1 MDSELIGIIP
11 AAGRGTRMSGLA
23 SELPKA
29 LIDIEGQT
37 LIGRA
42 IESLKSVGVSKI
54 VVVTGYRGEMV
65 RDFVLARDFGVE
77 IDFAFQERQLG
88 LAHAIASAGDIPVQ
102 IR

>member
-1 MDSELIGIIP
+1 MNSELIGIIP
-11 AAGRGTRMSGLA
+11 AAGRGTRMARLT

-29 LIDIEGQT
+29 LIEIEGQT
-37 LIGRA
+37 LIARA

-65 RDFVLARDFGVE
+65 RDFVCARDYAVR

-88 LAHAIASAGDIPVQ
+88 LAHAIASAGDQ
-102 IR
+102 IKSD